1 MERNASW
8 RPQECCVA
16 LKLKA
21 VRSFQSERKRI
32 DIGSRV
38 RTRRICGFPSYEAV
52 EALYHQSG
60 CLLRM
65 GRIAPAEASI
75 RRAISVMDKID
86 KLSDYEKSDYLAT
99 LASVLEG
106 MGRDSE
112 AVEMRNRA
120 NRLYEDAKKQSEN
133 QD

>member
-1 MERNASW
+1 
-8 RPQECCVA
+8 
-16 LKLKA
+16 
-21 VRSFQSERKRI
+21 
-32 DIGSRV
+32 
-38 RTRRICGFPSYEAV
+38 
-52 EALYHQSG
+52 
-60 CLLRM
+60 
-65 GRIAPAEASI
+65 
-75 RRAISVMDKID
+75 MDKID